1 MIYYCANKLIKSKL
15 EHALIRDYE
24 LDSNKVSFNIF
35 SAKTSIE
42 NIDKDVDFLVFD
54 EAHEYFNKGLFDFI
68 EAANKRLQNPKILV
82 LYDPNQSIISQI
94 EDLSFYTDY
103 FMDAGFSHFYF
114 DEQHRCAQNSD
125 IAKISKSILK
135 NTFEINSYGKADFD
149 TQKKDFLYE
158 VIDDEK
164 FTSSEKIIMVNDS
177 VLDDFYTKIKI
188 IFKKQFEELTELNIN
203 NPSSKIRYTTPLKY
217 RGLENKAVYL
227 ITDDFSE
234 KNKVRNYVAVTRA
247 MEQVKI
253 ILWKK

>member
-1 MIYYCANKLIKSKL
+1 
-15 EHALIRDYE
+15 
-24 LDSNKVSFNIF
+24 
-35 SAKTSIE
+35 
-42 NIDKDVDFLVFD
+42 
-54 EAHEYFNKGLFDFI
+54 
-68 EAANKRLQNPKILV
+68 
-82 LYDPNQSIISQI
+82 
-94 EDLSFYTDY
+94 
-103 FMDAGFSHFYF
+103 
-114 DEQHRCAQNSD
+114 
-125 IAKISKSILK
+125 
-135 NTFEINSYGKADFD
+135 
-149 TQKKDFLYE
+149 
-158 VIDDEK
+158 
-164 FTSSEKIIMVNDS
+164 MVNDS